1 MKQLFKLLVGG
12 MIMMAMPLM
21 MTSCEGEFD
30 EIFGEWSR
38 PTGTNNDKSD
48 KPEPKSATISYA
60 TVNVGKTY
68 GDAAFTNELTNTGD
82 GTVTY
87 SSSNTAVAEVNAS
100 TGLVTIKGDGKAT
113 ITATVTDTEN
123 YTYATKTATYALGVG
138 TAELTVSAE
147 GFNNIYDGNAHG
159 ITVTAPKDATIKY
172 GTAEGSY
179 TLDASPTFT
188 NASKNT
194 VYYQVTKDKYT
205 PFAGSADVIISKAE
219 GTISFTTATVELMN
233 TETTYTQTATLTG
246 DGSISGYSSSVPG
259 VATVDGDG
267 KVTIV
272 GAGTTIITA
281 TATDGTNY
289 KYTSGSYT
297 LTVKPGGLGKPSTY
311 GSGTNPF

>member
-21 MTSCEGEFD
+21 LTSCEGEFD
-30 EIFGEWSR
+30 DIFGEWSR

-48 KPEPKSATISYA
+48 KPEP
-60 TVNVGKTY
+60 
-68 GDAAFTNELTNTGD
+68 
-82 GTVTY
+82 
-87 SSSNTAVAEVNAS
+87 
-100 TGLVTIKGDGKAT
+100 
-113 ITATVTDTEN
+113 
-123 YTYATKTATYALGVG
+123 
-138 TAELTVSAE
+138 LTVSAE

-159 ITVTAPKDATIKY
+159 ITVTAPEGATIKY

-289 KYTSGSYT
+289 KYPTNTTTYT
-297 LTVKPGGLGKPSTY
+297 LTVKPSGLGKPSTY